1 MNIGTP
7 LTSSPTRDPS
17 RDGLATSRADEAARV
32 RPDDIAYPK
41 AVIELKD
48 VSKTF
53 DTRQGKVQALD
64 RVSLSIRP
72 NEFVCLLGPSGCG
85 KSTVLSMLAALNRP
99 SAGSVTIDGRSAD
112 DARKENKIGLV
123 FQDAVLLPWR
133 TVEENI
139 ALPLEVLKVA
149 RTERASRIKAALNL
163 VRLEGFEH
171 CFPHELS
178 GGMRQRLGI
187 ARALSFNPR
196 VLLMDEP
203 FGALDAITRDK
214 MSIELLQIWERQ
226 QKTVVFV
233 THSIA
238 EAAFLSD
245 RVVVMSP
252 RPGRIAAVIDNP
264 LPRPRTFDVR
274 DTPEFLVLQK
284 RLRQHLSEG

>member
-1 MNIGTP
+1 MSAVVPLVSVDPTKASSGNAVRTP
-7 LTSSPTRDPS
+7 SSCETES
-17 RDGLATSRADEAARV
+17 VGAV
-32 RPDDIAYPK
+32 
-41 AVIELKD
+41 AVIELTE
-48 VSKTF
+48 VSKVF
-53 DTRQGKVQALD
+53 EARQNKVQALD

-72 NEFVCLLGPSGCG
+72 NEFICLLGPSGCG
-85 KSTVLSMLAALNRP
+85 KSTILNMIAALSRP
-99 SAGSVTIDGRSAD
+99 SSGSVTIDGRSVD
-112 DARKENKIGLV
+112 EARKENKIGLV
-123 FQDAVLLPWR
+123 FQEAVLLPWR

-139 ALPLEVLKVA
+139 ALPLEVMKVP
-149 RTERASRIKAALNL
+149 RNERVSRIKAALDL
-163 VRLEGFEH
+163 VRLNGFERS
-171 CFPHELS
+171 FPHELS

-214 MSIELLQIWERQ
+214 MSIELLRIWELQ

-252 RPGRIAAVIDNP
+252 RPGRIAAMVDNP
-264 LPRPRTFDVR
+264 LPRPRTFEVR
-274 DTPEFLVLQK
+274 DTPEFVALQR
-284 RLRQHLSEG
+284 RLRQHLSEE